1 MGNKKR
7 LINETELAG
16 DLTQEYCTALLALHA
31 FTHCDTISAFKGI
44 GKVKPIKVMQK
55 LPRFQPILAELG
67 SEWVVTEELF
77 PGLEKF
83 TSQEHRHPP
92 FHSHQGAEW

>member
-55 LPRFQPILAELG
+55 LPRFQPILAEFG
-67 SEWVVTEELF
+67 REWVVTEELF
-77 PGLEKF
+77 AGL
-83 TSQEHRHPP
+83 
-92 FHSHQGAEW
+92 